1 MIDLKE
7 AELRLDSFDQNERL
21 DALHLLKKSAVRP
34 PQTGF
39 VNLHCHTFFSF
50 NAYGYSPSHIAWKAL
65 QEGLE
70 VVGIVDFDVLDGAD
84 EIRAAGEILD
94 VKTVAGLETRV
105 AISEYVDRVI
115 NSPGEKGVSYFIGI
129 GVNGGPEPESK
140 ASGVWATLRS
150 TAEKRN
156 LSRLSKINALL
167 GDIRLSYEKDV
178 LPLTPLG
185 NATERH
191 IFLALIKKAE
201 ERFGKDRERLVD
213 FWSTRLQE
221 EKGSISSAMRSLPG
235 FLELIRARLIKEI
248 SREDIGCSLKSFPPI
263 EDVIGMIRSMGGLP
277 TAAWLDGTNEGE
289 KDIRSLLDFLRSKGV
304 GVLNIIPDRN
314 WNIQNAEEKK
324 IKVKNLDIVIRTA
337 RDLGFPLIAGTEM
350 NKYGQKFVDDFRTPE
365 LNPYLEDFQN
375 GAAFVYGH
383 AEMARIFGKGY
394 ESPWAKRALPDES
407 RRRRFFMSAGGFIR
421 PGWDSLSTA
430 VGEDTK
436 PEDLIAI
443 LKTKRGKNEKFQ

>member
-1 MIDLKE
+1 MKDPKE
-7 AELRLDSFDQNERL
+7 TELRLDSFDQSERL
-21 DALHLLKKSAVRP
+21 DALNLLKKSAVRP

-70 VVGIVDFDVLDGAD
+70 VVGVVDFDVLDGAD
-84 EIRAAGEILD
+84 EMRAAGEILG

-105 AISEYVDRVI
+105 AIPEYADRVI
-115 NSPGEKGVSYFIGI
+115 NSPGEKGVAYFIGI
-129 GVNGGPEPESK
+129 GIGGSPEPETN
-140 ASGVWATLRS
+140 ANGVLATLRA

-191 IFLALIKKAE
+191 IFQALIKKAE
-201 ERFGKDRERLVD
+201 ERFGKDRERLAD
-213 FWSTRLQE
+213 FWSTRLKE
-221 EKGSISSAMRSLPG
+221 DKGRISSAMRSLPG
-235 FLELIRARLIKEI
+235 FLELLRARLIKEI
-248 SREDIGCSLKSFPPI
+248 SHEDTGCSLKSFPAL
-263 EDVIGMIRSMGGLP
+263 EEVIGMIRSMGGLP

-289 KDIRSLLDFLRSKGV
+289 KDIRNLLEFLRSKGV
-304 GVLNIIPDRN
+304 GVLNVIPDRN

-350 NKYGQKFVDDFRTPE
+350 NKYGQKFVDDFLAPE

-394 ESPWAKRALPDES
+394 ESLWANRALPDES
-407 RRRRFFMSAGGFIR
+407 RRRRFFTEAGELIR
-421 PGWDSLSTA
+421 PGWGSRSAA
-430 VGEDTK
+430 VGEEIK
-436 PEDLIAI
+436 PGDLIAL